1 MEQTVSININ
11 RPIVPAIAIEMISG
25 RTRVIGIPKEKIQVI
40 ITLPDIKEFNQ
51 ELYEAIDFF
60 KHRAD
65 SFIITS
71 STKQCCNDIIDKY
84 ELDEHLIS
92 TEHKDFSKIFNMKDE
107 NKNLKKSLMI
117 IDTNCQIRHK
127 EIL

>member
-1 MEQTVSININ
+1 MSINLN

-25 RTRVIGIPKEKIQVI
+25 RTRLIGIPKEKIQVVM
-40 ITLPDIKEFNQ
+40 TLPNIKDFNQ

-60 KHRAD
+60 KDRAD

-71 STKQCCNDIIDKY
+71 STKQDCNDVIDKF
-84 ELDEHLIS
+84 ELNEHLIS